1 MAPEIW
7 DRGWKCSHKC
17 SQSFSSFRFSKYP
30 KLNIFYKTF
39 YFGMSKLVLLRFS
52 EWGWS
57 LIEMFTQ
64 HTWRNILPTIFK
76 KKICY
81 IDLLRPLLN
90 PGLKWLPDP
99 FIPSLAAVKNII
111 TQCIQGV
118 LLLSTIQVFQLSRPV
133 RVESDTPWVHWDFV
147 TWPQS
152 THVWEREG

>member
-17 SQSFSSFRFSKYP
+17 SQSFSPFRFSKYP

-64 HTWRNILPTIFK
+64 HTWRNILPTTFI
-76 KKICY
+76 KKIC
-81 IDLLRPLLN
+81 IDLLRPQLN

-99 FIPSLAAVKNII
+99 FISCCEEYNHTMYTGGAIIVHYSSFPVEQTCEGGIWHSLGTLRLCNL
-111 TQCIQGV
+111 T
-118 LLLSTIQVFQLSRPV
+118 PV
-133 RVESDTPWVHWDFV
+133 YTCL
-147 TWPQS
+147 
-152 THVWEREG
+152 REG

>member
-17 SQSFSSFRFSKYP
+17 SQSFSPFRFSKYP

-76 KKICY
+76 KE
-81 IDLLRPLLN
+81 DLYWFIEALA
-90 PGLKWLPDP
+90 KSWSQMASYDP
-99 FIPSLAAVKNII
+99 FISCCEEYNHTMYTGGAIIVHYSSFPVEQTCEGGIWHSLATLRLCNL
-111 TQCIQGV
+111 T
-118 LLLSTIQVFQLSRPV
+118 PV
-133 RVESDTPWVHWDFV
+133 YTCL
-147 TWPQS
+147 
-152 THVWEREG
+152 REG